1 MKGVQILMDKNSLVN
16 IDLQPIADVTNNLID
31 KLANGIGW
39 IATPK
44 GKKAQQIEA
53 QNYLIEQI
61 KNDENMPPFAKAAS
75 ICNAK
80 KLIKEYTNQN
90 DIFNDA
96 LNFLST
102 KTDLDK
108 VEDVEDD
115 WLEFFFDKAKDIGK
129 EEMQIIWAKLLAKE
143 IIAPNSVSKQL
154 LHILSVIDYEEA
166 KSFQKLANFTVF
178 IEEKPYALIFDIL
191 FESFYNKHGLTQE
204 EIFRLEDIGLLQES
218 EIGYDL
224 TIVDEPTKL
233 KYFDFELD
241 IEVSNTIALGNIVLS
256 RAGAELMSIITDKR
270 RIEGFESIFKSVIG
284 KKMSDFNLD
293 IKVNR

>member
-1 MKGVQILMDKNSLVN
+1 MDKNALVN
-16 IDLQPIADVTNNLID
+16 VDWQPIADVTNNLID

-53 QNYLIEQI
+53 QNYLVEQI
-61 KNDENMPPFAKAAS
+61 KNDENMPPIAKAAS
-75 ICNAK
+75 ISRVE

-96 LNFLST
+96 MSYLSA
-102 KTDLDK
+102 KGDLDK
-108 VEDVEDD
+108 VTEVDDD
-115 WLEFFFDKAKDIGK
+115 WLEFFFDKAKDIGR

-143 IIAPNSVSKQL
+143 VRKPNSISKQL

-166 KSFQKLANFTVF
+166 KSFQKLADFTVF
-178 IEEKPYALIFDIL
+178 IEEKPYALIFDTL
-191 FESFYNKHGLTQE
+191 FEAFYNKHGLKQE

-218 EIGYDL
+218 DIGYDL

-233 KYFDFELD
+233 KYFDFEID
-241 IEVSNTIALGNIVLS
+241 IEVSNTIAVGNIALS

-270 RIEGFESIFKSVIG
+270 RIEGFDSIIKSVIG
-284 KKMSDFNLD
+284 KKMMDVNLN
-293 IKVNR
+293 K